1 LFGSVRTDILPTG
14 SPLGATIGYMLVQHM
29 AQLGFKVI
37 DSVVVFRDVD
47 EQDSPLMQL
56 LFKIKDAEVPEP
68 DPMIIDTRAIRGARA
83 GNYKGGLRVR

>member
-1 LFGSVRTDILPTG
+1 
-14 SPLGATIGYMLVQHM
+14 M

-56 LFKIKDAEVPEP
+56 LFKIKDTEVPEP
-68 DPMIIDTRAIRGARA
+68 DPMIIDTRANRGTRA